1 MQVDPACLGKI
12 NRQLGADDIAGARFL
27 YDRVFASGFD

>member
-1 MQVDPACLGKI
+1 MQVDAACLGKI

-27 YDRVFASGFD
+27 YDRLFASGFE